1 MIAGYYD
8 NNGYPNMY
16 TGPTNGGVVP
26 VTEDPSWSTWMDGN
40 GDWYPNNPLIA
51 SHDGLDGRVGLGSI
65 DDYWVT
71 YDSAADD
78 PYITGSWTQHAWD
91 SAIGDYMKT
100 SQSAYNNT
108 DGGTHFYNYTGAD
121 AATKLTCADMPSL
134 DAGGG
139 FKVSD
144 LDGTYGRKLFYEAK
158 GYTVTDCF
166 NQNTDN
172 NAAGGFSFANY
183 KAQIDANRP
192 VLLNLAGH
200 SVVGVGYNDTSNTVY
215 IHDTW
220 DASNHTMTWGGSYSG
235 MNLMSV
241 SIVSLSGGAPTA
253 PTPKTPAGKISDT
266 TPTYTWTKVAGATQY
281 RYKLLKGTAT
291 IYTKSVAASAC
302 GATTCTNT
310 PTKILAYAA
319 YKWAVQANVGGV
331 WTSYSPYKAFT
342 ITNVPTPKA
351 PTGAITDTTPKFT
364 WTRISGATQ
373 YQFSVYKSGALKYTK
388 TVANAACGSNAA
400 NCSNTPTTVLAA
412 GGYTWKVKA
421 YVSGAWRA
429 YSAAKSFTVSV
440 PSTKPKA
447 GLWKSTTGDEFY
459 VTPNQNS
466 VDNFAIY
473 LNACGTTWKITHTP
487 LVPISNKHFSFTGA
501 FYASGTF
508 NTTTKVTGQD
518 GLNNLLSPLS
528 LQRLLNRWAMVLY
541 GGLEEHHATHRG
553 QRSPQPRRET
563 GDNGSD
569 LPSPYHVIEM
579 VSP

>member
-1 MIAGYYD
+1 MQDIVARIPLALFVAIVAILLSIGLAAPSSTAYAEGGEPPTQTPSGATTSPYLTVETLTLPNGTSLIDTIIDGPPIPPVGFEAQRAPVEVFPAAARTLTVPAFSWVFGCSSVSAAMIAGYYD

-412 GGYTWKVKA
+412 GGYTWKVKR
-421 YVSGAWRA
+421 VCKRSMEGVQRRKELHCLRA
-429 YSAAKSFTVSV
+429 QYEAESRV
-440 PSTKPKA
+440 
-447 GLWKSTTGDEFY
+447 
-459 VTPNQNS
+459 
-466 VDNFAIY
+466 
-473 LNACGTTWKITHTP
+473 
-487 LVPISNKHFSFTGA
+487 
-501 FYASGTF
+501 
-508 NTTTKVTGQD
+508 
-518 GLNNLLSPLS
+518 
-528 LQRLLNRWAMVLY
+528 M
-541 GGLEEHHATHRG
+541 EEHDGR
-553 QRSPQPRRET
+553 
-563 GDNGSD
+563 
-569 LPSPYHVIEM
+569 
-579 VSP
+579 